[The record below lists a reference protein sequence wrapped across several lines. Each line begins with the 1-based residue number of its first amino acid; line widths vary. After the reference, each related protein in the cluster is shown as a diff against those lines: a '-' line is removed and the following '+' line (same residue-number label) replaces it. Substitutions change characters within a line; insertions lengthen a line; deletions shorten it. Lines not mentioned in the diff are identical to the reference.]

1 MFFSFFSGSKTGDN
15 SAAFWPV
22 SMQPRG
28 LTVQL
33 HARVFVNQYSTK
45 VSITVVVVAVCALVV
60 VFLGDVVN
68 FL

>member
-1 MFFSFFSGSKTGDN
+1 MF
-15 SAAFWPV
+15 WLV

-33 HARVFVNQYSTK
+33 HARVFVNQYSTI
-45 VSITVVVVAVCALVV
+45 VSITVVVVAVSAPVV

-68 FL
+68 YL